1 MSTITYHYT
10 YIIVN
15 KNTQMKYIGVRSCSC
30 LPENDSDYMGSSKI
44 LIEELQKNPEAFT
57 KTIIDTFPT
66 REIANANEQ
75 WLHET
80 YDVARNPKFYNLC
93 IAPKKFNMCGR
104 THSEEVRKKISKGNK
119 DKKLS
124 EKTKKKIS
132 NSMLGEKHHYYG
144 KSLSEEH
151 RKKLSDSKK
160 GKKKPPFTE
169 EHKRNISESKSG
181 EKHPNYGKNRSD
193 ATKRKISNSQ
203 KGENNP
209 FFGKKHSS
217 ESKKKMSET
226 QKGRKHL
233 EETKKKIGESNKG
246 KLHKRI
252 TCPYCNKTGGNNN
265 MKRWHFDNCREIV

>member
-80 YDVARNPKFYNLC
+80 YDVARNSEFYNQMN
-93 IAPKKFNMCGR
+93 APSKFCMSGR
-104 THSEEVRKKISKGNK
+104 THSEETRKKISLSNSGENCSTATRAKMSAAGKRKTFSSEHRAKISAAQKGK
-119 DKKLS
+119 TPSVETRKKLS
-124 EKTKKKIS
+124 ENHVGMK
-132 NSMLGEKHHYYG
+132 
-144 KSLSEEH
+144 
-151 RKKLSDSKK
+151 
-160 GKKKPPFTE
+160 
-169 EHKRNISESKSG
+169 
-181 EKHPNYGKNRSD
+181 
-193 ATKRKISNSQ
+193 
-203 KGENNP
+203 
-209 FFGKKHSS
+209 GKKHSE
-217 ESKKKMSET
+217 ESKKKMSKI
-226 QKGRKHL
+226 QKGRIHSP
-233 EETKKKIGESNKG
+233 ETKKKIGESKKG
-246 KLHKRI
+246 KLRERI

-265 MKRWHFDNCREIV
+265 MKRWHFENCREIT